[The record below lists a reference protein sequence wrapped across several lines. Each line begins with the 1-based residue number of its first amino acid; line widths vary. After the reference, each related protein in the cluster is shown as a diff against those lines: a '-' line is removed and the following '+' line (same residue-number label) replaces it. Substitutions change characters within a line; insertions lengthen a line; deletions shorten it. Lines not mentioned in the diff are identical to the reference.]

1 MIVPLVTHVERSL
14 VDPRPSVRSLSSASL
29 AFLTSW
35 LSDYMIY
42 TRGAKD
48 DWNRYAELTGDDGW
62 KWDSVLE
69 YAKKVRLLIC
79 SATIFQR

>member
-35 LSDYMIY
+35 MSDYMIY
-42 TRGAKD
+42 TRGARD
-48 DWNRYAELTGDDGW
+48 DYDRWASVTGDSGW
-62 KWDSVLE
+62 SWDSMFQYL
-69 YAKKVRLLIC
+69 KKVCR
-79 SATIFQR
+79 TPGMW